1 MEVKDAVQLAKDYV
15 ADLFEAEQIT
25 DVGLEEIV
33 FDEKSDSWNV
43 TIGFSRP
50 WDQKG
55 PLVAALAERR
65 PARSYKVVRIHDRS
79 LEVESVTDRFLE
91 ASQTHRATMR
101 SNGSD

>member
-1 MEVKDAVQLAKDYV
+1 MDVNEAVRLAKAYV

-33 FDEKSDSWNV
+33 FDEKSYSWNV

-55 PLVAALAERR
+55 PLVAALTERR
-65 PARSYKVVRIHDRS
+65 PARSYKVVRINDQSH
-79 LEVESVTDRFLE
+79 EVQSVTDRFLE
-91 ASQTHRATMR
+91 PSQMHRMAMR